1 MLVLGYNLTMR
12 KISVSVRELAAYVSR
27 RGNLAG
33 GSYGSVSGTEGTKLH
48 QRVFAD
54 LKKAYGDV
62 VVTEEPLVYD
72 YLSGE
77 GLCLSVSGRFDAMMK
92 MGGKPPMIF
101 EIKSFN
107 STKDSF
113 EALVRPEHVTQLK
126 LYGAMYLL
134 SNSEELD
141 VTLTLRYVSVTTLES
156 FENTYT
162 MSFEEANTFWES
174 TCSEYCV
181 FAQTLLDYQNNL
193 MDTVSLARFPFD
205 TIRPGQKEFMKK
217 ALLALNSGEAFFVE
231 APTGIGKTVSVLY
244 PAIKGL
250 VKNRYDQIFYL
261 TAKEATRGVA
271 EATLN
276 HMRKAGLIIRSI
288 TLRSKEKMCPYG
300 TECDSKFCPLAK
312 DYYGKLK
319 SALEESLVLD
329 EITPEKITEIALK
342 HGICPHEFMIDTMH
356 YCTVVIG
363 DYNHAFNPRVA
374 LLSKEPGNQRVAVL
388 VDEAHNMIDRG
399 REMFSASFSLS
410 LIDQMIKDFKGRNTK
425 IEALLQQLR
434 NYYVNIGTCFD
445 SSSSAFKLLEE
456 ADDRKVLMTENWEG
470 MRQPPR
476 QLYAK
481 LWYTIRNLAP
491 LLDDLE
497 QGACRRTAVKFFFE
511 ARFFLTVLEHHFD
524 SAYITTASR
533 DSGNITITLDCLDC
547 ASKLD
552 NIIKDRL
559 SVIFF
564 SATFTPYEYYR
575 NCLVGPDCDYSSFLR
590 LPSPFPPENLE
601 IMIDSEISTTYKNRA
616 LTQDDLACKITDAL
630 NGRNGNH
637 MIFFPSFE
645 YMNQIMPRIENELKR
660 RSVTNYKIV
669 SQISDMTSI
678 EKDEFLKCFSEPYKG
693 LLLGAAVLGGHF
705 GEGID
710 LVGDKLTGVIIVGVG
725 LPKITPER
733 QILSNYYTERFGD
746 GFAFAYRFPGW
757 QKVLQAVGRVIRTE
771 TDTGFALLID
781 SRLEKPEYIM
791 LFPDHWKI

>member
-1 MLVLGYNLTMR
+1 MN
-12 KISVSVRELAAYVSR
+12 KINVSVTDLASYVSR

-33 GSYGSVSGTEGTKLH
+33 GSYGSVSGVEGTRLH
-48 QRVFAD
+48 QKVFAD

-62 VVTEEPLVYD
+62 VVTEEQLVYD
-72 YLSGE
+72 YISDSG
-77 GLCLSVSGRFDAMMK
+77 LTLSVNGRFDAMLANP
-92 MGGKPPMIF
+92 GKPPRLF

-107 STKDSF
+107 STKESF
-113 EALVRPEHVTQLK
+113 DALVRPEHVTQLK

-134 SNSEELD
+134 TNSDVLD
-141 VTLTLRYVSVTTLES
+141 ISLTLRYVSITTFDS

-162 MSFEEANTFWES
+162 MTFEEAEKYWEDV
-174 TCSEYCV
+174 CAEYCI
-181 FAQTLLDYQNNL
+181 FAKGLLDYHN
-193 MDTVSLARFPFD
+193 SLIDSTSQIKFPFD

-271 EATLN
+271 EATIN
-276 HMRKAGLIIRSI
+276 QMRKSGLLIRSI

-300 TECDSKFCPLAK
+300 TECDAKFCPLAK
-312 DYYGKLK
+312 DYYGRLK
-319 SALEESLVLD
+319 DALQESLVLD

-342 HGICPHEFMIDTMH
+342 HGICPHEFMIDTMN

-363 DYNHAFNPRVA
+363 DYNHIFGPRVS
-374 LLSKEPGNQRVAVL
+374 LISKEPGNQRVAVL

-410 LIDQMIKDFKGRNTK
+410 LIDEMMNDFKGRNTK
-425 IEALLQQLR
+425 IETMLHQLR
-434 NYYVNIGTCFD
+434 NYFVNIGTCFD
-445 SSSSAFKLLEE
+445 SSSSCFKILEE
-456 ADDRKVLMTENWEG
+456 ADEHKVLMTENWEA

-481 LWYTIRNLAP
+481 LWFTIRNLSP
-491 LLDDLE
+491 VLDNLE
-497 QGACRRTAVKFFFE
+497 QGQCRRTAMKFFFE
-511 ARFFLTVLEHHFD
+511 ARFFLTVLEQYFNN
-524 SAYITTASR
+524 AYITTASR
-533 DSGNITITLDCLDC
+533 ENGDITLTLDCLDC

-552 NIIKDRL
+552 YIIKDRL

-601 IMIDSEISTTYKNRA
+601 IEIDSDISTTYKNRS
-616 LTQDDLACKITDAL
+616 LTQEDLVSRITNCLD
-630 NGRNGNH
+630 GRTGNH

-645 YMNQIMPRIENELKR
+645 YLNQIMPRIKDELTR
-660 RSVTNYKIV
+660 RGNPNFKIIA
-669 SQISDMTSI
+669 QIQDMTNV
-678 EKDEFLKCFSEPYKG
+678 EKESFLQCFKEPYNG
-693 LLLGAAVLGGHF
+693 LLIGAAVLGGHF

-710 LVGDKLTGVIIVGVG
+710 LVGDRLTGVVIVGVG

-733 QILSNYYTERFGD
+733 QILSNYYSEQFGD
-746 GFAFAYRFPGW
+746 GFSFAYRFPGW

-781 SRLEKPEYIM
+781 ERLAKPEYIM
-791 LFPDHWKI
+791 LYPDHWKI

>member
-1 MLVLGYNLTMR
+1 MN
-12 KISVSVRELAAYVSR
+12 KINVSVTELASYTSR

-33 GSYGSVSGTEGTKLH
+33 GSYGSVSGVEGTKLH

-54 LKKAYGDV
+54 LKKAYGDI

-72 YLSGE
+72 YISE
-77 GLCLSVSGRFDAMMK
+77 SGLCLSVNGRFDAMMLTPK
-92 MGGKPPMIF
+92 KAPKIF

-107 STKDSF
+107 STKESF
-113 EALVRPEHVTQLK
+113 DALVRPEHVTQLK

-134 SNSEELD
+134 TNSEVLD
-141 VTLTLRYVSVTTLES
+141 ISLTLRYVSVTTLDS
-156 FENTYT
+156 YENTYT
-162 MSFEEANTFWES
+162 MSFEEANAFWED
-174 TCSEYCV
+174 TCAEYCI
-181 FAQTLLDYQNNL
+181 FAKTLMDYQN
-193 MDTVSLARFPFD
+193 SLRDSASQIRFPFD

-271 EATLN
+271 ESTLN
-276 HMRKAGLIIRSI
+276 QMRKSGLIIRSI
-288 TLRSKEKMCPYG
+288 TLRSKEKMCPFG
-300 TECDSKFCPLAK
+300 TECDAKFCPLAK

-319 SALEESLVLD
+319 DALAESLLLD
-329 EITPEKITEIALK
+329 EVTPEKITEIALK

-363 DYNHAFNPRVA
+363 DYNHIFSPRVA
-374 LLSKEPGNQRVAVL
+374 MISKEPGNQRVAVL

-410 LIDQMIKDFKGRNTK
+410 LIEEMINDFKGINTK
-425 IEALLQQLR
+425 VETMLHQLR
-434 NYYVNIGTCFD
+434 NYFVNIGTCFE
-445 SSSSAFKLLEE
+445 SSGSCFKLLEQ
-456 ADDRKVLMTENWEG
+456 ADENKVLMTENWEA

-481 LWYTIRNLAP
+481 MWFTIRNLSP
-491 LLDDLE
+491 LLDNLE
-497 QGACRRTAVKFFFE
+497 QGQTRKTAVRFFFE
-511 ARFFLTVLEHHFD
+511 ARYFLTVLEHYFD
-524 SAYITTASR
+524 NAYITAASR
-533 DSGNITITLDCLDC
+533 SNGDITLTLNCLDC
-547 ASKLD
+547 SKKLD
-552 NIIKDRL
+552 YIIKDRL

-601 IMIDSEISTTYKNRA
+601 IMIDSDISTTYKNRS
-616 LTQDDLACKITDAL
+616 LTMDDLVMKISDCFS
-630 NGRNGNH
+630 GRSGNH
-637 MIFFPSFE
+637 MVFFPSFE
-645 YMNQIMPRIENELKR
+645 YMNQIMPKIESELKAR
-660 RSVTNYKIV
+660 GITNFKIISQV
-669 SQISDMTSI
+669 SEMTNT
-678 EKDEFLKCFSEPYKG
+678 EKEEFLKSFSEPYNG
-693 LLLGAAVLGGHF
+693 LLIGAAVLGGHF

-710 LVGDKLTGVIIVGVG
+710 LTGDKLTGVVIVGVG

-733 QILSNYYTERFGD
+733 QILSNYYSEKFGD
-746 GFAFAYRFPGW
+746 GFSFAYRFPGW

-781 SRLEKPEYIM
+781 ERLAKPEYIM

>member
-1 MLVLGYNLTMR
+1 MNKVN
-12 KISVSVRELAAYVSR
+12 VSVTDLASYTSR

-33 GSYGSVSGTEGTKLH
+33 GSYGSVSAVEGTRLH

-54 LKKAYGDV
+54 LKKAYGDIII
-62 VVTEEPLVYD
+62 TEEALVYD
-72 YLSGE
+72 YISESG
-77 GLCLSVSGRFDAMMK
+77 LTLSVNGRFDAMMK
-92 MGGKPPMIF
+92 KPGKPPMLF

-107 STKDSF
+107 STRESF
-113 EALVRPEHVTQLK
+113 DALVRPEHVTQLK

-134 SNSEELD
+134 TNSDVLD
-141 VTLTLRYVSVTTLES
+141 IDLTLRYVSITTLDS
-156 FENTYT
+156 FENTYH
-162 MSFEEANTFWES
+162 MSYEDAERYWEDI
-174 TCSEYCV
+174 CSEYCI
-181 FAQTLLDYQNNL
+181 FAKNLLDYHN
-193 MDTVSLARFPFD
+193 SLIDSASQIRFPFD
-205 TIRPGQKEFMKK
+205 TIRPGQKEFMKR
-217 ALLALNSGEAFFVE
+217 ALLALNSQEAFFVE

-276 HMRKAGLIIRSI
+276 AMRRSGLIIRSI
-288 TLRSKEKMCPYG
+288 TLRSKEKMCPFG
-300 TECDSKFCPLAK
+300 TECDAKFCPLAK

-319 SALEESLVLD
+319 AALEESLVLD

-342 HGICPHEFMIDTMH
+342 HNICPHEFMIDTME

-363 DYNHAFNPRVA
+363 DYNHAFSPRVS
-374 LLSKEPGNQRVAVL
+374 LVSKEPGNQRIAVL

-410 LIDQMIKDFKGRNTK
+410 LIDEMILDFKGRNTK
-425 IEALLQQLR
+425 VETMLHQLR
-434 NYYVNIGTCFD
+434 NYFANIGTCFE
-445 SSSSAFKLLEE
+445 SSSSCFKILEE
-456 ADDRKVLMTENWEG
+456 ADERKVLMTENWEG

-481 LWYTIRNLAP
+481 LWFTIRNLSP
-491 LLDDLE
+491 LLDNME
-497 QGACRRTAVKFFFE
+497 QGQVRNTSMKFFFE
-511 ARFFLTVLEHHFD
+511 ARYFLTVLEHYFD
-524 SAYITTASR
+524 NAYITTASR
-533 DSGNITITLDCLDC
+533 ENGDITITLDCLDC

-552 NIIKDRL
+552 YIIKDRM

-601 IMIDSEISTTYKNRA
+601 IMIDSDISTTYKNRA
-616 LTQDDLACKITDAL
+616 LTQDELVSKITNCL
-630 NGRNGNH
+630 NGRTGNH

-645 YMNQIMPRIENELKR
+645 YMNQIMPRIEEQLKKN
-660 RSVTNYKIV
+660 SVTRYKIV
-669 SQISDMTSI
+669 SQISEMNNS
-678 EKDEFLKCFSEPYKG
+678 EKEEFLRSFNEPYDG
-693 LLLGAAVLGGHF
+693 LLIGAAVLGGHF

-733 QILSNYYTERFGD
+733 QILSNYYSEKFGD

-781 SRLEKPEYIM
+781 ERLAKPEYLM
-791 LFPDHWKI
+791 LYPDHWKI

>member
-1 MLVLGYNLTMR
+1 MRYNLFMN
-12 KISVSVRELAAYVSR
+12 KINVSVTDLASYVSR

-33 GSYGSVSGTEGTKLH
+33 GSYGSVSGVEGTRLH
-48 QRVFAD
+48 QKVFAD

-62 VVTEEPLVYD
+62 VVTEEQLVYD
-72 YLSGE
+72 YISDSG
-77 GLCLSVSGRFDAMMK
+77 LTLSVNGRFDAMLANP
-92 MGGKPPMIF
+92 GKPPRLF

-107 STKDSF
+107 STKESF
-113 EALVRPEHVTQLK
+113 DALVRPEHVTQLK

-134 SNSEELD
+134 TNSDVLD
-141 VTLTLRYVSVTTLES
+141 ISLTLRYVSITTFDS

-162 MSFEEANTFWES
+162 MTFEDAEKYWEDV
-174 TCSEYCV
+174 CAEYCI
-181 FAQTLLDYQNNL
+181 FAKGLLDYHN
-193 MDTVSLARFPFD
+193 SLIDSTTQIKFPFD

-271 EATLN
+271 EATIN
-276 HMRKAGLIIRSI
+276 QMRKSGLLIRSI

-300 TECDSKFCPLAK
+300 TECDAKFCPLAK

-319 SALEESLVLD
+319 DALQESLVLD

-342 HGICPHEFMIDTMH
+342 HGICPHEFMIDTMN

-363 DYNHAFNPRVA
+363 DYNHIFGPRVS
-374 LLSKEPGNQRVAVL
+374 LISKEPGNQRVAVL

-410 LIDQMIKDFKGRNTK
+410 LIDEMMNDFKGRNTK
-425 IEALLQQLR
+425 IETMLHQLR
-434 NYYVNIGTCFD
+434 NYFVNIGTCFD
-445 SSSSAFKLLEE
+445 SSSSCFKILEE
-456 ADDRKVLMTENWEG
+456 ADEHKVLMTENWEA

-481 LWYTIRNLAP
+481 LWFTIRNLSP
-491 LLDDLE
+491 VLDNLE
-497 QGACRRTAVKFFFE
+497 QGQCRRTAMKFFFE
-511 ARFFLTVLEHHFD
+511 ARFFLTVLEQYFNN
-524 SAYITTASR
+524 AYITTASR
-533 DSGNITITLDCLDC
+533 ENGDITLTLDCLDC

-552 NIIKDRL
+552 YIIKDRL

-601 IMIDSEISTTYKNRA
+601 IEIDSDISTTYKNRS
-616 LTQDDLACKITDAL
+616 LTQEDLVSRITNCLD
-630 NGRNGNH
+630 GRTGNH
-637 MIFFPSFE
+637 MVFFPSFE
-645 YMNQIMPRIENELKR
+645 YMNQIMPRIKDELTR
-660 RSVTNYKIV
+660 RGNPNFKIIA
-669 SQISDMTSI
+669 QIQDMTNV
-678 EKDEFLKCFSEPYKG
+678 EKESFLQCFKEPYNG
-693 LLLGAAVLGGHF
+693 LLIGAAVLGGHF

-710 LVGDKLTGVIIVGVG
+710 LVGDRLTGVVIVGVG

-733 QILSNYYTERFGD
+733 QILSNYYSEQFGD
-746 GFAFAYRFPGW
+746 GFSFAYRFPGW

-781 SRLEKPEYIM
+781 ERLAKPEYIM
-791 LFPDHWKI
+791 LYPDHWKI

>member
-1 MLVLGYNLTMR
+1 MN
-12 KISVSVRELAAYVSR
+12 KINVSVTDLASYVSR

-33 GSYGSVSGTEGTKLH
+33 GSYGSVSGVEGTRLH
-48 QRVFAD
+48 QKVFAD

-62 VVTEEPLVYD
+62 VVTEEQLVYD
-72 YLSGE
+72 YISDSG
-77 GLCLSVSGRFDAMMK
+77 LTLSVNGRFDAMLANP
-92 MGGKPPMIF
+92 GKPPRLF

-107 STKDSF
+107 STKESF
-113 EALVRPEHVTQLK
+113 DALVRPEHVTQLK

-134 SNSEELD
+134 TNSDVLD
-141 VTLTLRYVSVTTLES
+141 ISLTLRYVSITTFDS

-162 MSFEEANTFWES
+162 MTFEEAEKYWEDV
-174 TCSEYCV
+174 CAEYCI
-181 FAQTLLDYQNNL
+181 FAKGLLDYHN
-193 MDTVSLARFPFD
+193 SLIDSTSQIKFPFD

-271 EATLN
+271 EATIN
-276 HMRKAGLIIRSI
+276 QMRKSGLLIRSI

-300 TECDSKFCPLAK
+300 TECDAKFCPLAK

-319 SALEESLVLD
+319 DALQESLVLD

-342 HGICPHEFMIDTMH
+342 HGICPHEFMIDTMN

-363 DYNHAFNPRVA
+363 DYNHIFGPRVS
-374 LLSKEPGNQRVAVL
+374 LISKEPGNQRVAVL

-410 LIDQMIKDFKGRNTK
+410 LIDEMMNDFKGRNTK
-425 IEALLQQLR
+425 IETMLHQLR
-434 NYYVNIGTCFD
+434 NYFVNIGTCFD
-445 SSSSAFKLLEE
+445 SSSSCFKILEE
-456 ADDRKVLMTENWEG
+456 ADEHKVLMTENWEA

-481 LWYTIRNLAP
+481 LWFTIRNLSP
-491 LLDDLE
+491 VLDNLE
-497 QGACRRTAVKFFFE
+497 QGQCRRTAMKFFFE
-511 ARFFLTVLEHHFD
+511 ARFFLTVLEQYFNN
-524 SAYITTASR
+524 AYITTASR
-533 DSGNITITLDCLDC
+533 ENGDITLTLDCLDC

-552 NIIKDRL
+552 YIIKDRL

-601 IMIDSEISTTYKNRA
+601 IEIDSDISTTYKNRS
-616 LTQDDLACKITDAL
+616 LTQEDLVSRITNCLD
-630 NGRNGNH
+630 GRTGNH

-645 YMNQIMPRIENELKR
+645 YLNQIMPRIKDELTR
-660 RSVTNYKIV
+660 RGNPNSKIIA
-669 SQISDMTSI
+669 QIQDMTNV
-678 EKDEFLKCFSEPYKG
+678 EKESFLQCFKEPYNG
-693 LLLGAAVLGGHF
+693 LLIGAAVLGGHF

-710 LVGDKLTGVIIVGVG
+710 LVGDRLTGVVIVGVG

-733 QILSNYYTERFGD
+733 QILSNYYSEQFGD
-746 GFAFAYRFPGW
+746 GFSFAYRFPGW

-781 SRLEKPEYIM
+781 ERLAKPEYIM
-791 LFPDHWKI
+791 LYPDHWKI

>member
-1 MLVLGYNLTMR
+1 MN
-12 KISVSVRELAAYVSR
+12 KINVSVTELASYISR

-33 GSYGSVSGTEGTKLH
+33 GSYGSVSGVEGTKLH

-54 LKKAYGDV
+54 LKKAYGDI

-72 YLSGE
+72 YISE
-77 GLCLSVSGRFDAMMK
+77 SGLCLSVNGRFDAMMLTPK
-92 MGGKPPMIF
+92 KAPKIF

-107 STKDSF
+107 STKESF
-113 EALVRPEHVTQLK
+113 DALVRPEHVTQLK

-134 SNSEELD
+134 TNSEVLD
-141 VTLTLRYVSVTTLES
+141 ISLTLRYVSVTTLDS
-156 FENTYT
+156 YENTYT
-162 MSFEEANTFWES
+162 MSFEEANAFWED
-174 TCSEYCV
+174 TCAEYCI
-181 FAQTLLDYQNNL
+181 FAKTLMDYQN
-193 MDTVSLARFPFD
+193 SLRDSASQIRFPFD

-271 EATLN
+271 ESTLN
-276 HMRKAGLIIRSI
+276 QMRKSGLIIRSI
-288 TLRSKEKMCPYG
+288 TLRSKEKMCPFG
-300 TECDSKFCPLAK
+300 TECDAKFCPLAK

-319 SALEESLVLD
+319 DALAESLLLD
-329 EITPEKITEIALK
+329 EVTPEKITEIALK

-363 DYNHAFNPRVA
+363 DYNHIFSPRVA
-374 LLSKEPGNQRVAVL
+374 MISKEPGNQRVAVL

-410 LIDQMIKDFKGRNTK
+410 LIEEMINDFKGINTK
-425 IEALLQQLR
+425 VETMLHQLR
-434 NYYVNIGTCFD
+434 NYFVNIGTCFE
-445 SSSSAFKLLEE
+445 SSGSCFKLLEQ
-456 ADDRKVLMTENWEG
+456 ADENKVLMTQNWEA

-481 LWYTIRNLAP
+481 MWFTIRNLSP
-491 LLDDLE
+491 LLDNLE
-497 QGACRRTAVKFFFE
+497 QGQTRKTAVRFFFE
-511 ARFFLTVLEHHFD
+511 ARYFLTVLEHYFD
-524 SAYITTASR
+524 NAYITAASR
-533 DSGNITITLDCLDC
+533 SNGDITLTLNCLDC
-547 ASKLD
+547 AKKLD
-552 NIIKDRL
+552 YIIKDRL

-601 IMIDSEISTTYKNRA
+601 IMIDSDISTTYKNRS
-616 LTQDDLACKITDAL
+616 LTTDDLVMKISDCFS
-630 NGRNGNH
+630 GRSGNH
-637 MIFFPSFE
+637 MVFFPSFE
-645 YMNQIMPRIENELKR
+645 YMNQIMPKIESELKAR
-660 RSVTNYKIV
+660 GITDFKIISQVSEMTN
-669 SQISDMTSI
+669 T
-678 EKDEFLKCFSEPYKG
+678 EKEEFLKSFSEPYNG
-693 LLLGAAVLGGHF
+693 LLIGAAVLGGHF

-710 LVGDKLTGVIIVGVG
+710 LTGDKLTGVVIVGVG

-733 QILSNYYTERFGD
+733 QILSNYYSEKFGD
-746 GFAFAYRFPGW
+746 GFSFAYRFPGW

-781 SRLEKPEYIM
+781 ERLAKPEYIM

>member
-1 MLVLGYNLTMR
+1 MNS
-12 KISVSVRELAAYVSR
+12 ISVSVTDLASYVSR

-33 GSYGSVSGTEGTKLH
+33 GSYGSVTGAEGTKLH

-54 LKKAYGDV
+54 LKKAYGDI
-62 VVTEEPLVYD
+62 VVTEEALIYD
-72 YLSGE
+72 YISESG
-77 GLCLSVSGRFDAMMK
+77 LILSVNGRFDAMLLK
-92 MGGKPPMIF
+92 PGKAPMLF

-107 STKDSF
+107 STKESF

-134 SNSEELD
+134 TNSDVLD
-141 VTLTLRYVSVTTLES
+141 ISLTLRYVSITSLES

-162 MSFEEANTFWES
+162 MSYEEAEKYWEEI
-174 TCSEYCV
+174 CSEYCI
-181 FAQTLLDYQNNL
+181 FAQTLLDYHNSL
-193 MDTVSLARFPFD
+193 MDTVSQIRFPFES
-205 TIRPGQKEFMKK
+205 IRPGQKEFMKK
-217 ALLALNSGEAFFVE
+217 ALLALNSQEAFFVE

-244 PAIKGL
+244 PAVKGL
-250 VKNRYDQIFYL
+250 VKNRYDKIFYL

-276 HMRKAGLIIRSI
+276 AMRRSGLILRSI

-300 TECDSKFCPLAK
+300 TECDAKFCPLAK

-319 SALEESLVLD
+319 SALAESLVLD
-329 EITPEKITEIALK
+329 EITPEKITEIALR
-342 HGICPHEFMIDTMH
+342 HGICPHEFMIDTMN
-356 YCTVVIG
+356 YCTVIIG
-363 DYNHAFNPRVA
+363 DYNHVFSPRVS
-374 LLSKEPGNQRVAVL
+374 LIEKEPGNQRIAVL

-410 LIDQMIKDFKGRNTK
+410 LINEMLNDFKGRDTK
-425 IEALLQQLR
+425 IETMIHQLR
-434 NYYVNIGTCFD
+434 NYFVNIGTCFD
-445 SSSSAFKLLEE
+445 SSSSCFKLMEE
-456 ADDRKVLMTENWEG
+456 ADERKVLMTENWEA
-470 MRQPPR
+470 MKQPPR

-481 LWYTIRNLAP
+481 LWYTIRRLSPIIDNL
-491 LLDDLE
+491 E
-497 QGACRRTAVKFFFE
+497 HGQCRKTAVKFFFE
-511 ARFFLTVLEHHFD
+511 ARYFLTVLEHYFD

-533 DSGNITITLDCLDC
+533 ENGDITLTLDCLDC

-552 NIIKDRL
+552 SIIKDRM

-601 IMIDSEISTTYKNRA
+601 IMIDSDISTTYKNRSM
-616 LTQDDLACKITDAL
+616 TQNDLADKIFDCL
-630 NGRNGNH
+630 KDIKGNH
-637 MIFFPSFE
+637 MVFFPSFE
-645 YMNQIMPRIENELKR
+645 YMNQIMPKIEQELQSYGRKD
-660 RSVTNYKIV
+660 YKII
-669 SQISDMTSI
+669 SQIAEMNSI
-678 EKDEFLKCFSEPYKG
+678 EKEDYLKAFTEPYDG
-693 LLLGAAVLGGHF
+693 LLIGAAVLGGHF

-710 LVGDKLTGVIIVGVG
+710 LVGDRLTGVVIVGVG

-733 QILSNYYTERFGD
+733 QILSNYYSEKFGD

-781 SRLEKPEYIM
+781 ERLAKPEYIM
-791 LFPDHWKI
+791 LYPDHWKI

>member
-1 MLVLGYNLTMR
+1 MRYNLFMN
-12 KISVSVRELAAYVSR
+12 KINVSVTDLASYVSR

-33 GSYGSVSGTEGTKLH
+33 GSYGSVSGVEGTRLH
-48 QRVFAD
+48 QKVFAD

-62 VVTEEPLVYD
+62 VVTEEQLVYD
-72 YLSGE
+72 YISDSG
-77 GLCLSVSGRFDAMMK
+77 LTLSVNGRFDAMLANP
-92 MGGKPPMIF
+92 GKPPRLF

-107 STKDSF
+107 STKESF
-113 EALVRPEHVTQLK
+113 DALVRPEHVTQLK

-134 SNSEELD
+134 TNSDVLD
-141 VTLTLRYVSVTTLES
+141 ISLTLRYVSITTFDS

-162 MSFEEANTFWES
+162 MTFEDAEKYWEDV
-174 TCSEYCV
+174 CAEYCI
-181 FAQTLLDYQNNL
+181 FAKRLLDYHN
-193 MDTVSLARFPFD
+193 SLIDSTSQIKFPFN

-271 EATLN
+271 EATIN
-276 HMRKAGLIIRSI
+276 QMRKSGLLIRSI

-300 TECDSKFCPLAK
+300 TECDAKFCPLAK

-319 SALEESLVLD
+319 DALQESLVQD

-342 HGICPHEFMIDTMH
+342 HGICPHEFMIDTMN

-363 DYNHAFNPRVA
+363 DYNHIFGPRVS
-374 LLSKEPGNQRVAVL
+374 LISKEPGNQRVAVL

-410 LIDQMIKDFKGRNTK
+410 LIDEMMNDFKGRNTK
-425 IEALLQQLR
+425 IETMLHQLR
-434 NYYVNIGTCFD
+434 NYFVNIGTCFD
-445 SSSSAFKLLEE
+445 SSSSCFKILEE
-456 ADDRKVLMTENWEG
+456 ADEHKVLMTENWEA

-481 LWYTIRNLAP
+481 LWFTIRNLSP
-491 LLDDLE
+491 VLDNLE
-497 QGACRRTAVKFFFE
+497 QGQCRRTAMKFFFE
-511 ARFFLTVLEHHFD
+511 ARFFLTVLEQYFNN
-524 SAYITTASR
+524 AYITTASR
-533 DSGNITITLDCLDC
+533 ENGDITLTLDCLDC

-552 NIIKDRL
+552 YIIKDRL

-601 IMIDSEISTTYKNRA
+601 IEIDSDISTTYKNRS
-616 LTQDDLACKITDAL
+616 LTQEDLVSRITNCLD
-630 NGRNGNH
+630 GRTGNH
-637 MIFFPSFE
+637 MVFFPSFE
-645 YMNQIMPRIENELKR
+645 YMNQIMPRLKDELAR
-660 RSVTNYKIV
+660 RGNPNFKIIA
-669 SQISDMTSI
+669 QIQDMTNV
-678 EKDEFLKCFSEPYKG
+678 EKENFLQCFKEPYNG
-693 LLLGAAVLGGHF
+693 LLIGAAVLGGHF

-710 LVGDKLTGVIIVGVG
+710 LVGDRLTGVVIVGVG

-733 QILSNYYTERFGD
+733 QILSNYYSEQFGD
-746 GFAFAYRFPGW
+746 GFSFAYRFPGW

-781 SRLEKPEYIM
+781 ERLAKPEYIM
-791 LFPDHWKI
+791 LYPDHWKI

>member
-1 MLVLGYNLTMR
+1 MN
-12 KISVSVRELAAYVSR
+12 KINVSVTDLASYVSR

-33 GSYGSVSGTEGTKLH
+33 GSYGSVSGVEGTRLH
-48 QRVFAD
+48 QKVFAD

-62 VVTEEPLVYD
+62 VVTEEQLVYD
-72 YLSGE
+72 YISDSG
-77 GLCLSVSGRFDAMMK
+77 LTLSVNGRFDAMLANP
-92 MGGKPPMIF
+92 GKPPRLF

-107 STKDSF
+107 STKESF
-113 EALVRPEHVTQLK
+113 DALVRPEHVTQLK

-134 SNSEELD
+134 TNSDVLD
-141 VTLTLRYVSVTTLES
+141 ISLTLRYVSITTFDS

-162 MSFEEANTFWES
+162 MTFEEAEKYWEDV
-174 TCSEYCV
+174 CAEYCI
-181 FAQTLLDYQNNL
+181 FAKGLLDYHN
-193 MDTVSLARFPFD
+193 SLIDSTTQIKFPFD

-271 EATLN
+271 EATIN
-276 HMRKAGLIIRSI
+276 QMRKSGLLIRSI

-300 TECDSKFCPLAK
+300 TECDAKFCPLAK

-319 SALEESLVLD
+319 DALQESLVLD

-342 HGICPHEFMIDTMH
+342 HGICPHEFMIDTMN

-363 DYNHAFNPRVA
+363 DYNHIFGPRVS
-374 LLSKEPGNQRVAVL
+374 LISKEPGNQRVAVL

-410 LIDQMIKDFKGRNTK
+410 LIDEMMNDFKGRNTK
-425 IEALLQQLR
+425 IETMLHQLR
-434 NYYVNIGTCFD
+434 NYFVNIGTCFD
-445 SSSSAFKLLEE
+445 SSSSCFKILEE
-456 ADDRKVLMTENWEG
+456 ADEHKVLMTENWEA

-481 LWYTIRNLAP
+481 LWFTIRNLSP
-491 LLDDLE
+491 VLDNLE
-497 QGACRRTAVKFFFE
+497 QGQCRRTAMKFFFE
-511 ARFFLTVLEHHFD
+511 ARFFLTVLEQYFNN
-524 SAYITTASR
+524 AYITTASR
-533 DSGNITITLDCLDC
+533 ENGDITLTLDCLDC

-552 NIIKDRL
+552 YIIKDRL

-575 NCLVGPDCDYSSFLR
+575 NRLVGPDCDYSSFLR

-601 IMIDSEISTTYKNRA
+601 IEIDSDISTTYKNRS
-616 LTQDDLACKITDAL
+616 LTQEDLVSRITNCLD
-630 NGRNGNH
+630 GRTGNH

-645 YMNQIMPRIENELKR
+645 YLNQIMPRIKDELTR
-660 RSVTNYKIV
+660 RGNPNFKIIA
-669 SQISDMTSI
+669 QIQDMTNV
-678 EKDEFLKCFSEPYKG
+678 EKESFLKCFKEPYNG
-693 LLLGAAVLGGHF
+693 LLIGAAVLGGHF

-710 LVGDKLTGVIIVGVG
+710 LVGDRLTGVVIVGVG

-733 QILSNYYTERFGD
+733 QILSNYYSEQFGD
-746 GFAFAYRFPGW
+746 GFSFAYRFPGW

-781 SRLEKPEYIM
+781 ERLAKPEYIM
-791 LFPDHWKI
+791 LYPDHWKI

>member
-1 MLVLGYNLTMR
+1 MN
-12 KISVSVRELAAYVSR
+12 KINVSVTDLASYVSR

-33 GSYGSVSGTEGTKLH
+33 GSYGSVSGVEGTRLH
-48 QRVFAD
+48 QKVFAD
-54 LKKAYGDV
+54 LKKAYGDIV
-62 VVTEEPLVYD
+62 ITEEQLVYD
-72 YLSGE
+72 YISDSG
-77 GLCLSVSGRFDAMMK
+77 LTLSVNGRFDAMLANP
-92 MGGKPPMIF
+92 GKPPRLF

-107 STKDSF
+107 STKESF
-113 EALVRPEHVTQLK
+113 DALVRPEHVTQLK

-134 SNSEELD
+134 TNSDVLD
-141 VTLTLRYVSVTTLES
+141 ISLTLRYVSITTFDS

-162 MSFEEANTFWES
+162 MTFEEAEKYWEDV
-174 TCSEYCV
+174 CAEYCI
-181 FAQTLLDYQNNL
+181 FAKGLLDYHN
-193 MDTVSLARFPFD
+193 SLIDSTSQIKFPFD

-217 ALLALNSGEAFFVE
+217 ALLALNSREAFFVE

-271 EATLN
+271 EATIN
-276 HMRKAGLIIRSI
+276 QMRKSGLLIRSI

-300 TECDSKFCPLAK
+300 TECDAKFCPLAK

-319 SALEESLVLD
+319 DALKESLVLD

-342 HGICPHEFMIDTMH
+342 HGICPHEFMIDTMN

-363 DYNHAFNPRVA
+363 DYNHIFGPRVS
-374 LLSKEPGNQRVAVL
+374 LISKEPGNQRVAVL

-410 LIDQMIKDFKGRNTK
+410 LIDEMMNDFKGRNTK
-425 IEALLQQLR
+425 IETMLHQLR
-434 NYYVNIGTCFD
+434 NYFVNIGTCFD
-445 SSSSAFKLLEE
+445 SSSSCFKILEE
-456 ADDRKVLMTENWEG
+456 ADEHKVLMTENWEA

-481 LWYTIRNLAP
+481 LWFTIRNLSP
-491 LLDDLE
+491 VLDNLE
-497 QGACRRTAVKFFFE
+497 QGQCRRTAMKFFFE
-511 ARFFLTVLEHHFD
+511 ARFFLTVLEQYFNN
-524 SAYITTASR
+524 AYITTASR
-533 DSGNITITLDCLDC
+533 ENGDITLTLDCLDC

-552 NIIKDRL
+552 YIIKDRL

-601 IMIDSEISTTYKNRA
+601 IEIDSDISTTYKNRS
-616 LTQDDLACKITDAL
+616 LTQEDLVSRITNCLD
-630 NGRNGNH
+630 GRTGNH
-637 MIFFPSFE
+637 MVFFPSFE
-645 YMNQIMPRIENELKR
+645 YLNQIMPRIKDELTR
-660 RSVTNYKIV
+660 RGNPNFKIIA
-669 SQISDMTSI
+669 QIQDMTNV
-678 EKDEFLKCFSEPYKG
+678 EKESFLQCFKEPYNG
-693 LLLGAAVLGGHF
+693 LLIGAAVLGGHF

-710 LVGDKLTGVIIVGVG
+710 LVGDRLTGVVIVGVG

-733 QILSNYYTERFGD
+733 QILSNYYSEQFGD
-746 GFAFAYRFPGW
+746 GFSFAYRFPGW

-781 SRLEKPEYIM
+781 ERLAKPEYIM
-791 LFPDHWKI
+791 LYPDHWKI

>member
-1 MLVLGYNLTMR
+1 MNKV
-12 KISVSVRELAAYVSR
+12 SVSVTDLASYISR
-27 RGNLAG
+27 RGSLAG
-33 GSYGSVSGTEGTKLH
+33 GSYGSVSAVEGTRLH

-54 LKKAYGDV
+54 LKKAYGDIV
-62 VVTEEPLVYD
+62 ITEEALIYD
-72 YLSGE
+72 YVSDSGI
-77 GLCLSVSGRFDAMMK
+77 CLSVNGRFDAMMK
-92 MGGKPPMIF
+92 RPGKAPMLF

-107 STKDSF
+107 SSKESF

-134 SNSEELD
+134 TNSDVLD
-141 VTLTLRYVSVTTLES
+141 ISLTLRYVSITTLDS
-156 FENTYT
+156 YENTYQ
-162 MSFEEANTFWES
+162 MSFEEAERYWEE
-174 TCSEYCV
+174 TCADYCV
-181 FAQTLLDYQNNL
+181 FAKTLLDYQNSL
-193 MDTVSLARFPFD
+193 MDTVSLIRFPFN

-250 VKNRYDQIFYL
+250 IRNRYDQIFYL

-276 HMRKAGLIIRSI
+276 QMRRQGLIIRSI

-300 TECDSKFCPLAK
+300 TECDAKFCPLAK

-319 SALEESLVLD
+319 DALAESLVLD

-342 HGICPHEFMIDTMH
+342 HGICPHEFMIDTMN

-363 DYNHAFNPRVA
+363 DYNHIFSPRVSLA
-374 LLSKEPGNQRVAVL
+374 SKEPGNQRIAVL

-410 LIDQMIKDFKGRNTK
+410 LIDEMIKDFKGRNTK
-425 IEALLQQLR
+425 IETMLHQLR
-434 NYYVNIGTCFD
+434 NYFVNIGTCFD
-445 SSSSAFKLLEE
+445 SSSSGFKLMEQ
-456 ADDRKVLMTENWEG
+456 ADENKVLMTENWEAV
-470 MRQPPR
+470 RQPPR

-481 LWYTIRNLAP
+481 LWFTIRNLSP
-491 LLDDLE
+491 LLDNLE
-497 QGACRRTAVKFFFE
+497 QGQCRKTAVKFFFE
-511 ARFFLTVLEHHFD
+511 ARYFLTVLEHYFD
-524 SAYITTASR
+524 NAYITAASKVNG
-533 DSGNITITLDCLDC
+533 DIIITLDCLDC

-552 NIIKDRL
+552 YIIRDRM

-601 IMIDSEISTTYKNRA
+601 IMIDSGISTAYKDRS
-616 LTQDDLACKITDAL
+616 LTQAELTQTIGDCLL
-630 NGRNGNH
+630 GRTGNH

-645 YMNQIMPRIENELKR
+645 YMNQIMPGIDEYLKQKGV
-660 RSVTNYKIV
+660 SDHKII
-669 SQISDMTSI
+669 SQISEMTNA
-678 EKDEFLKCFSEPYKG
+678 EKEDFLRSFSEPYKG
-693 LLLGAAVLGGHF
+693 LLIGAAVLGGHF

-710 LVGDKLTGVIIVGVG
+710 LVGDKLTGVVIVGVG
-725 LPKITPER
+725 IPKVTPER
-733 QILSNYYTERFGD
+733 QILSNYYSEKFGD
-746 GFAFAYRFPGW
+746 GFSFAYRFPGW
-757 QKVLQAVGRVIRTE
+757 QKVLQAVGRAIRTE

>member
-1 MLVLGYNLTMR
+1 MRYNLFMN
-12 KISVSVRELAAYVSR
+12 KINVSVTDLASYVSR

-33 GSYGSVSGTEGTKLH
+33 GSYGSVSGVEGTRLH
-48 QRVFAD
+48 QKVFAD

-62 VVTEEPLVYD
+62 VVTEEQLVYD
-72 YLSGE
+72 YISDSG
-77 GLCLSVSGRFDAMMK
+77 LTLSVNGRFDAMLANP
-92 MGGKPPMIF
+92 GKPPRLF

-107 STKDSF
+107 STKENFD
-113 EALVRPEHVTQLK
+113 ALVRPEHVTQLK

-134 SNSEELD
+134 TNSDVLD
-141 VTLTLRYVSVTTLES
+141 ISLTLRYVSITTFDS

-162 MSFEEANTFWES
+162 MTFEEAEKYWEDV
-174 TCSEYCV
+174 CAEYCI
-181 FAQTLLDYQNNL
+181 FAKGLLDYHN
-193 MDTVSLARFPFD
+193 SLIDSTTQIKFPFD

-250 VKNRYDQIFYL
+250 VKNRYDQIIYL

-271 EATLN
+271 EATIN
-276 HMRKAGLIIRSI
+276 QMRKSGLLIRSI

-300 TECDSKFCPLAK
+300 TECDAKFCPLAK

-319 SALEESLVLD
+319 DALQESLVLD

-342 HGICPHEFMIDTMH
+342 HGICPHEFMIDTMN

-363 DYNHAFNPRVA
+363 DYNHIFGPRVS
-374 LLSKEPGNQRVAVL
+374 LISKEPGNQRVAVL

-410 LIDQMIKDFKGRNTK
+410 LIDEMMNDFKGRNTK
-425 IEALLQQLR
+425 IETMLHQLR
-434 NYYVNIGTCFD
+434 NYFVNIGTCFD
-445 SSSSAFKLLEE
+445 SSSSCFKILEE
-456 ADDRKVLMTENWEG
+456 ADEHKVLMTENWEA

-481 LWYTIRNLAP
+481 LWFTIRNLSP
-491 LLDDLE
+491 VLDNLE
-497 QGACRRTAVKFFFE
+497 QGQCRRTAMKFFFE
-511 ARFFLTVLEHHFD
+511 ARFFLTVLEQYFNN
-524 SAYITTASR
+524 AYITTASR
-533 DSGNITITLDCLDC
+533 ENGDITLTLDCLDC

-552 NIIKDRL
+552 YIIKDRL

-601 IMIDSEISTTYKNRA
+601 IEIDSDISTTYKNRS
-616 LTQDDLACKITDAL
+616 LTQEDLVSRITNCLD
-630 NGRNGNH
+630 GRTGNH

-645 YMNQIMPRIENELKR
+645 YLNQIMPRIKDELTR
-660 RSVTNYKIV
+660 RGNPNFKIIA
-669 SQISDMTSI
+669 QIQDMTNV
-678 EKDEFLKCFSEPYKG
+678 EKESFLQCFKEPYNG
-693 LLLGAAVLGGHF
+693 LLIGAAVLGGHF

-710 LVGDKLTGVIIVGVG
+710 LVGDRLTGVVIVGVG

-733 QILSNYYTERFGD
+733 QILSNYYSEQFGD
-746 GFAFAYRFPGW
+746 GFSFAYRFPGW

-781 SRLEKPEYIM
+781 ERLAKPEYIM
-791 LFPDHWKI
+791 LYPDHWKI

>member
-1 MLVLGYNLTMR
+1 MD
-12 KISVSVRELAAYVSR
+12 KINVSVTDLASYISR

-33 GSYGSVSGTEGTKLH
+33 GSYGSVSAVEGTKLH

-54 LKKAYGDV
+54 LKKAYGDIV
-62 VVTEEPLVYD
+62 ITEEALIYD
-72 YLSGE
+72 YIAESGI
-77 GLCLSVSGRFDAMMK
+77 CLSVNGRFDAMLVNP
-92 MGGKPPMIF
+92 GKPPMLF

-107 STKDSF
+107 STKEDF

-134 SNSEELD
+134 TNSDILD
-141 VTLTLRYVSVTTLES
+141 ISLTLRYVSITSLES

-162 MSFEEANTFWES
+162 MSYEEAEKYWEDI
-174 TCSEYCV
+174 CSEYCI
-181 FAQTLLDYQNNL
+181 FAKTLLDYRNSL
-193 MDTVSLARFPFD
+193 MDSVTQIRFPFD
-205 TIRPGQKEFMKK
+205 SIRPGQKEFMKK
-217 ALLALNSGEAFFVE
+217 ALLALNSQEAFFVE

-244 PAIKGL
+244 PAVKGL

-276 HMRKAGLIIRSI
+276 AMRRSGLLIRSI
-288 TLRSKEKMCPYG
+288 TLRSKEKMCPFG
-300 TECDSKFCPLAK
+300 TECDAKFCPLAK

-319 SALEESLVLD
+319 DALSESLLLD
-329 EITPEKITEIALK
+329 EITPEKITEIALR
-342 HGICPHEFMIDTMH
+342 HGICPHEFMIDTMN

-363 DYNHAFNPRVA
+363 DYNHIFSPRVS
-374 LLSKEPGNQRVAVL
+374 LIEKDPVNQRIAVL

-399 REMFSASFSLS
+399 RDMFSASFSLS
-410 LIDQMIKDFKGRNTK
+410 LIDEMLKDFKGRDTK
-425 IEALLQQLR
+425 IETMIHQLR
-434 NYYVNIGTCFD
+434 NYFVNIGTCFD
-445 SSSSAFKLLEE
+445 SSSSCFKLLEQ
-456 ADDRKVLMTENWEG
+456 ADEHKVLMTENWEA

-481 LWYTIRNLAP
+481 MWYTIRQLSFV
-491 LLDDLE
+491 LDKLE
-497 QGACRRTAVKFFFE
+497 QGQCRKTAVKFFFE
-511 ARFFLTVLEHHFD
+511 ARYFLTVLEHYFD
-524 SAYITTASR
+524 NAYITAAAR
-533 DSGNITITLDCLDC
+533 DNGDIVLTLNCLDC

-552 NIIKDRL
+552 YIIRDRM

-575 NCLVGPDCDYSSFLR
+575 NCLVGPDCDYASFVR

-601 IMIDSEISTTYKNRA
+601 IMIDSDIATTYKNRSI
-616 LTQDDLACKITDAL
+616 TQEELVQKISECFK
-630 NGRNGNH
+630 GRTGNH

-645 YMNQIMPRIENELKR
+645 YMNQIMPRIEQELKAKGVKDFR
-660 RSVTNYKIV
+660 IV
-669 SQISDMTSI
+669 SQVSDMTSV
-678 EKDEFLKCFSEPYKG
+678 EKEDFLQAFTEPYKG
-693 LLLGAAVLGGHF
+693 LLIGAAVLGGHF

-710 LVGDKLTGVIIVGVG
+710 LVGDRLTGVVIVGVG

-733 QILSNYYTERFGD
+733 QILSNYYSERFGD
-746 GFAFAYRFPGW
+746 GFSFAYRFPGW

-781 SRLEKPEYIM
+781 ERLAKPEYIM
-791 LFPDHWKI
+791 LYPDHWKI

>member
-1 MLVLGYNLTMR
+1 MN
-12 KISVSVRELAAYVSR
+12 KISVSVTDLASYVSR

-33 GSYGSVSGTEGTKLH
+33 GSYGSVSGVEGTKLH

-54 LKKAYGDV
+54 LKKAYGDIV
-62 VVTEEPLVYD
+62 ITEEALIYD
-72 YLSGE
+72 YIDSSGI
-77 GLCLSVSGRFDAMMK
+77 CLSVSGRYDAMMHK
-92 MGGKPPMIF
+92 AGKPPMIF

-107 STKDSF
+107 STRESF
-113 EALVRPEHVTQLK
+113 EALVRPEHLTQLK

-134 SNSEELD
+134 TNSEVLD
-141 VTLTLRYVSVTTLES
+141 VSLTLRYVSITSLES
-156 FENTYT
+156 FENTYE
-162 MSFEEANTFWES
+162 MSYEEAEKYWEEI
-174 TCSEYCV
+174 CAEYCV
-181 FAQTLLDYQNNL
+181 FAKTLLDYQSSL
-193 MDTVSLARFPFD
+193 MDTASQIRFPFD

-217 ALLALNSGEAFFVE
+217 ALLALNSQEAFFVE

-244 PAIKGL
+244 PAVKGL

-276 HMRKAGLIIRSI
+276 QMRKSGLVIRSI

-300 TECDSKFCPLAK
+300 TECDAKFCPLAK

-319 SALEESLVLD
+319 AALAESLVLD
-329 EITPEKITEIALK
+329 EITPEKITGIALK
-342 HGICPHEFMIDTMH
+342 HGICPHEFMIDTMN

-363 DYNHAFNPRVA
+363 DYNHIFSPRVS
-374 LLSKEPGNQRVAVL
+374 LISKEPGNQRIAVL

-399 REMFSASFSLS
+399 RDMFSASFSLS
-410 LIDQMIKDFKGRNTK
+410 LVDEMIKDFKGHDTTT
-425 IEALLQQLR
+425 EALLHQLR
-434 NYYVNIGTCFD
+434 NYFINIGTCFD
-445 SSSSAFKLLEE
+445 SSGSCFKLLEE
-456 ADDRKVLMTENWEG
+456 ADERKVLTTDNWEC

-481 LWYTIRNLAP
+481 LWYAIRRLSP
-491 LLDDLE
+491 ILDKLE
-497 QGACRRTAVKFFFE
+497 QGQTRNTAVRFFFE
-511 ARFFLTVLEHHFD
+511 ARFFLTVLEHYFD

-533 DSGNITITLDCLDC
+533 ENGDITLTLDCLDC
-547 ASKLD
+547 AKKLD
-552 NIIKDRL
+552 YLIRDRL

-601 IMIDSEISTTYKNRA
+601 IMIDSDIKTTYKNRA
-616 LTQDDLACKITDAL
+616 LTQDELASRISSCLKD
-630 NGRNGNH
+630 RKGNH
-637 MIFFPSFE
+637 MVFFPSFE
-645 YMNQIMPRIENELKR
+645 YMNQIMPRISDELKR
-660 RSVTNYKIV
+660 YGVKNFRII
-669 SQISDMTSI
+669 SQIAEMNSV
-678 EKDEFLKCFSEPYKG
+678 EKEEYLQAFTEPYDG
-693 LLLGAAVLGGHF
+693 LLIGAAILGGHF

-710 LVGDKLTGVIIVGVG
+710 LAGDRLTGVVIVGVG

-733 QILSNYYTERFGD
+733 QILSNYYSERFGD

-781 SRLEKPEYIM
+781 DRLAKPEYLM
-791 LFPDHWKI
+791 LYPDHWKI

>member
-1 MLVLGYNLTMR
+1 MN
-12 KISVSVRELAAYVSR
+12 KINVSVTELASYISR

-33 GSYGSVSGTEGTKLH
+33 GSYGSVSGVEGTKLH

-54 LKKAYGDV
+54 LKKAYGDI

-72 YLSGE
+72 YISE
-77 GLCLSVSGRFDAMMK
+77 SGLCLSVNGRFDAMMLTPK
-92 MGGKPPMIF
+92 KAPKIF

-107 STKDSF
+107 STKESF
-113 EALVRPEHVTQLK
+113 DALVRPEHVTQLK

-134 SNSEELD
+134 TNSEVLD
-141 VTLTLRYVSVTTLES
+141 ISLTLRYVSVTTLDS
-156 FENTYT
+156 YENTYT
-162 MSFEEANTFWES
+162 MSFEEANAFWED
-174 TCSEYCV
+174 TCAEYCI
-181 FAQTLLDYQNNL
+181 FAKTLMDYQN
-193 MDTVSLARFPFD
+193 SLRDSASQIRFPFD

-271 EATLN
+271 ESTLN
-276 HMRKAGLIIRSI
+276 QMRKSGLIIRSI
-288 TLRSKEKMCPYG
+288 TLRSKEKMCPFG
-300 TECDSKFCPLAK
+300 TECDAKFCPLAK

-319 SALEESLVLD
+319 DALAESLLLD
-329 EITPEKITEIALK
+329 EVTPEKITEIALK

-363 DYNHAFNPRVA
+363 DYNHIFSPRVA
-374 LLSKEPGNQRVAVL
+374 MISKEPGNQRVAVL

-410 LIDQMIKDFKGRNTK
+410 LIEEMINDFKGINTK
-425 IEALLQQLR
+425 VETMLHQLR
-434 NYYVNIGTCFD
+434 NYFVNIGTCFE
-445 SSSSAFKLLEE
+445 SLGSCFKLLEQ
-456 ADDRKVLMTENWEG
+456 ADENKVLMTENWEA

-481 LWYTIRNLAP
+481 MWFTIRNLSP
-491 LLDDLE
+491 LLDNLE
-497 QGACRRTAVKFFFE
+497 QGQTRKTAVRFFFE
-511 ARFFLTVLEHHFD
+511 ARYFLTVLEHYFD
-524 SAYITTASR
+524 NAYITAASR
-533 DSGNITITLDCLDC
+533 SNGDITLTLNCLDC
-547 ASKLD
+547 AKKLD
-552 NIIKDRL
+552 YIIKDRL

-601 IMIDSEISTTYKNRA
+601 IMIDSDISTTYKNRS
-616 LTQDDLACKITDAL
+616 LTMDDLVMKISDCFS
-630 NGRNGNH
+630 GRSGNH
-637 MIFFPSFE
+637 MVFFPSFE
-645 YMNQIMPRIENELKR
+645 YMNQIMPKIESELKAR
-660 RSVTNYKIV
+660 GITNFKIISQV
-669 SQISDMTSI
+669 SEMTNT
-678 EKDEFLKCFSEPYKG
+678 EKEEFLKSFSEPFNG
-693 LLLGAAVLGGHF
+693 LLIGAAVLGGHF

-710 LVGDKLTGVIIVGVG
+710 LTGDKLTGVVIVGVG

-733 QILSNYYTERFGD
+733 QILSNYYSEKFGD
-746 GFAFAYRFPGW
+746 GFSFAYRFPGW

-781 SRLEKPEYIM
+781 ERLAKPEYIM